1 MHIYHQRYH
10 TIFSKIKFTLK
21 DRVHMIKVILGN
33 FIKKGYIYL
42 ISILRN
48 EGKIMQQQ
56 NLRRMHEKINGRYV
70 ML

>member
-10 TIFSKIKFTLK
+10 TIFSKTNFTLK